1 VLVKNSDNPVG
12 TLRLRFEP
20 IFSYSLEI
28 KTTTM
33 ANAEASFD
41 LLSQEIKLDLSLSP
55 ENRNHKFSNATLA
68 LFKQY
73 NLGQVEHDLWRESHM
88 LEEMQEILNQRFLAL
103 NPHLSRLTN
112 MSISSLESA
121 FKYEQE
127 VDETGLTEFQRDA
140 AARTR
145 HPNLDRESLELLAAD
160 NYIFKKQGIRPA
172 SAELNAEADQNEC
185 KEKDI
190 NTNPILSWRELV
202 EELKPHHI
210 NADALN
216 KAVAASVKKN
226 YGRKKPPWQLAS
238 CGKGYSIVET
248 GEKFKDKKNHPT
260 PAVCKYQKDIQDR
273 II

>member
-1 VLVKNSDNPVG
+1 MLVKNSDNPVG

-145 HPNLDRESLELLAAD
+145 HPNLDRESLELLAAK
-160 NYIFKKQGIRPA
+160 NHIFKT
-172 SAELNAEADQNEC
+172 C
-185 KEKDI
+185 KAR
-190 NTNPILSWRELV
+190 TT
-202 EELKPHHI
+202 I
-210 NADALN
+210 NAHNLEEHTKSAN
-216 KAVAASVKKN
+216 QRKANNNPVLTWRQFLKEFNQPYDRPGTIEKEVKRCIEKN
-226 YGRKKPPWQLAS
+226 YEKNGLPWAIGARAEGYLIFELGEFRE
-238 CGKGYSIVET
+238 GKNY
-248 GEKFKDKKNHPT
+248 PT
-260 PAVCKYQKDIQDR
+260 PAVCKYQKDTQDPV
-273 II
+273 I